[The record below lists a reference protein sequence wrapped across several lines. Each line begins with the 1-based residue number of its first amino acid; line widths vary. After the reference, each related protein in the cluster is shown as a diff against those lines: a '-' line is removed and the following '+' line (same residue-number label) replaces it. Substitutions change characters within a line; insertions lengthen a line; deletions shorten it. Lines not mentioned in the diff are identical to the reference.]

1 MNNITSSPGA
11 ISDIAPSV
19 ANTNAPTT
27 EKTYPAVASAPVAPV
42 GNPSSK
48 NSHKL
53 LDALWRSSALIHQI
67 GTLDKLSK
75 RFKNIPVNGVADA
88 VSRACSLSNSGLDV
102 YIALAEFATPD
113 SRQASNVEGAYAFW
127 MDIDC
132 GDAKAAAGKGYKTEE
147 SALSALQGFCKKAC
161 LPLPTHIAS
170 SGGGSHVYW
179 IVDSFISREKWQTY
193 AAKLKT
199 LTHTLEFLADDSRTA
214 DIASVLRMPGTYNYK
229 YDPPRLV
236 TIRQEHAEFIEAS
249 AFFDAIDSAHLRLC
263 NVATPKQ
270 PEIEA
275 LPSLLLESQSENVA
289 RLPALLQH
297 ISPNCEYGDWLKVLM
312 AIYHTTGGSEEGFA
326 LADKWSSGGRTY
338 QGTHDIRVKWNSFK
352 SAAST
357 PITIATLVAMT
368 KGMESFE
375 TCETI
380 VVEPVP
386 AKVKPPGG
394 RPNSL
399 DRYSLRGKS
408 EEIARH
414 ALEAVLFL
422 AIAILGQLTAIFAAP
437 NTGKTLITLWM
448 LIEAIKK
455 GLIDPSHIY
464 YVNVDDTAKGL
475 SEKLLLADEYGFHM
489 LAEGYEKFEAG
500 ILVKLIED
508 MIENDQARGM
518 VIVLDTLKKFTN
530 LMDKTNASSF
540 TKVARQFSAAGGTI
554 IALAHT
560 NKNTGKDGKAVP
572 TGTSDIRDDFDCAY
586 ILTQI
591 TSEDGRKVVE
601 FENIKR
607 RGNVALTAAYSYT
620 IDQHASYNE
629 ILLTVQS
636 VNDTEIAPI
645 KQAVAIK
652 TDAEVISAVTSCI
665 SEGINTKMKLAD
677 SVAQRVG
684 ISKRSA
690 LQIIE
695 NYTGLD
701 PVAHR
706 WTFEV
711 RERGAKVFVVLPPPT
726 GAPES

>member
-1 MNNITSSPGA
+1 M
-11 ISDIAPSV
+11 
-19 ANTNAPTT
+19 
-27 EKTYPAVASAPVAPV
+27 
-42 GNPSSK
+42 
-48 NSHKL
+48 
-53 LDALWRSSALIHQI
+53 
-67 GTLDKLSK
+67 
-75 RFKNIPVNGVADA
+75 
-88 VSRACSLSNSGLDV
+88 
-102 YIALAEFATPD
+102 
-113 SRQASNVEGAYAFW
+113 EGSFAFW

-132 GDAKAAAGKGYKTEE
+132 GDAKVLAGKGYISEE
-147 SALSALQGFCKKAC
+147 DVLTALQNFCDRAC
-161 LPLPTHIAS
+161 LPLPNFIVS
-170 SGGGSHVYW
+170 SGAGLHLYW
-179 IVDSFISREKWQTY
+179 VMDCFITFEFWQAY
-193 AAKLKT
+193 AAKLKG
-199 LTHTLEFLADDSRTA
+199 LTHALEFLADDTRTA
-214 DIASVLRMPGTYNYK
+214 DISSVLRMPGTLNYK
-229 YDPPRLV
+229 YDPPRPV
-236 TIRQEHAEFIEAS
+236 TIRHAADKFIEWT
-249 AFFDAIDSAHLRLC
+249 AFSDAIDSAHIRLC
-263 NVATPKQ
+263 TT
-270 PEIEA
+270 
-275 LPSLLLESQSENVA
+275 QSETATSPHLPLVPQSEIVA
-289 RLPALLQH
+289 RLSALLER
-297 ISPNCEYGDWLKVLM
+297 IDPSCGYSDWLKVLM
-312 AIYHTTGGSEEGFA
+312 AIYHTTGGSEEGFL
-326 LADKWSSGGRTY
+326 LADKWSSGGGTY
-338 QGTHDIRVKWNSFK
+338 KGTKEIRVKWNSFK
-352 SAAST
+352 SATSN
-357 PITIATLVAMT
+357 PITIATLVAMAND
-368 KGMESFE
+368 MESFE
-375 TCETI
+375 PCETI

-386 AKVKPPGG
+386 EKILPPV
-394 RPNSL
+394 RRSNSL
-399 DRYSLRGKS
+399 DRFSLKGKA
-408 EEIARH
+408 EEIAQH

-489 LAEGYEKFEAG
+489 LAEGYEKFEAS
-500 ILVKLIED
+500 ILVRLIED
-508 MIENDQARGM
+508 MIENDQARGV

-540 TKVARQFSAAGGTI
+540 TKVARRFSAKGGTI

-560 NKNTGKDGKAVP
+560 NKNAGRDGKAVP

-591 TSEDGRKVVE
+591 SSEDGRRVVE

-629 ILLTVQS
+629 ILSTVQS

-677 SVAQRVG
+677 SVAQRAG

-690 LQIIE
+690 LQVIE
-695 NYTGLD
+695 KYTGLD
-701 PVAHR
+701 PLVHR

-711 RERGAKVFVVLPPPT
+711 RERGAKVFVVLPPPS